1 MRGGTPIPISRWCN
15 MPNPRVVNGIEELK
29 QLTGQEVGVSDWLAV
44 TQEMIDRFADL
55 TGDHQW
61 IHVDAERARCE
72 SQFGNTIAHGF
83 LTVSLM
89 SQLAQQAVNVK
100 GDFKMRINY
109 GFNRLRFVTPVRA
122 GSRIR
127 ARFTAQK
134 VTDNEVTWLVT
145 VEVEGSEKPAVVAE
159 WIGRFY

>member
-1 MRGGTPIPISRWCN
+1 MS
-15 MPNPRVVNGIEELK
+15 PRIINGIEELK
-29 QLTGQEVGVSDWLAV
+29 TLTGQEVGVSDWLPV
-44 TQEMIDRFADL
+44 TQDMIDRFADV

-61 IHVDAERARCE
+61 IHVDPERAKRE
-72 SQFGNTIAHGF
+72 TPFGSTIAHGF
-83 LTVSLM
+83 LTVSLLPQL
-89 SQLAQQAVNVK
+89 SQQTVSVK

-109 GFNRLRFVTPVRA
+109 GFNRLRFVSPVRA

-145 VEVEGSEKPAVVAE
+145 VEVEGQDKPAVVAE
-159 WIGRFY
+159 WLGRFY

>member
-1 MRGGTPIPISRWCN
+1 

-29 QLTGQEVGVSDWLAV
+29 SLTGQEVGVSGWLTV
-44 TQEMIDRFADL
+44 TQDMINRFAEL
-55 TGDHQW
+55 TGDDQW
-61 IHVDAERARCE
+61 IHVDVERAKRE
-72 SQFGNTIAHGF
+72 TPFGSTIAHGF
-83 LTVSLM
+83 LTVSLL
-89 SQLAQQAVNVK
+89 SQLSRQAVEVR

-109 GFNRLRFVTPVRA
+109 GFNRLRFVSPVPA

-145 VEVEGSEKPAVVAE
+145 VEVDGAEKPAIVAE
-159 WIGRFY
+159 WLGRFY

>member
-1 MRGGTPIPISRWCN
+1 MQS
-15 MPNPRVVNGIEELK
+15 PRVINGIEELK
-29 QLTGQEVGVSDWLAV
+29 TLAGQEVGVSDWVAV

-61 IHVDAERARCE
+61 IHVDVERARAE
-72 SQFGNTIAHGF
+72 TPFGTTIAHGF
-83 LTVSLM
+83 LTVSLL
-89 SQLAQQAVNVK
+89 SQLSRHALDVR

-109 GFNRLRFVTPVRA
+109 GFNRLRFVSPVKA

-127 ARFTAQK
+127 GRFTPQK

-145 VEVEGSEKPAVVAE
+145 VEVEGGDKPALVAE
-159 WIGRFY
+159 WLGKFY

>member
-1 MRGGTPIPISRWCN
+1 MS
-15 MPNPRVVNGIEELK
+15 PRIINGIEELK
-29 QLTGQEVGVSDWLAV
+29 TLTGQEIGISDWINV
-44 TQEMIDRFADL
+44 TQEMIDRFADV

-61 IHVDAERARCE
+61 IHVDPERAKRE
-72 SQFGNTIAHGF
+72 TPFGSTIAHGF
-83 LTVSLM
+83 LTVSLLPQL
-89 SQLAQQAVNVK
+89 SQQTLVVQ

-109 GFNRLRFVTPVRA
+109 GFNRLRFVSPVRS

-145 VEVEGSEKPAVVAE
+145 VEVEGQDKPAVVAE
-159 WIGRFY
+159 WLSRFY

>member
-1 MRGGTPIPISRWCN
+1 MK
-15 MPNPRVVNGIEELK
+15 PRVVNGIEEFK
-29 QLTGQEVGVSDWLAV
+29 SLTGQEVGVSDWLTV
-44 TQEMIDRFADL
+44 TQEMIDRFADV

-61 IHVDAERARCE
+61 IHVDPERAKRE
-72 SQFGNTIAHGF
+72 TPFGSTIAHGF
-83 LTVSLM
+83 LTVSLLP
-89 SQLAQQAVNVK
+89 QLSQQAVAVR

-109 GFNRLRFVTPVRA
+109 GFNRLRFVSPVRS

-145 VEVEGSEKPAVVAE
+145 VDVEGQVKPAVVAE
-159 WIGRFY
+159 WLGRFY

>member
-1 MRGGTPIPISRWCN
+1 MS
-15 MPNPRVVNGIEELK
+15 PRIINGIEELK
-29 QLTGQEVGVSDWLAV
+29 TLTGQEVGVSEWLPV
-44 TQEMIDRFADL
+44 TQEMIDRFADV

-61 IHVDAERARCE
+61 IHVDPERARRE
-72 SQFGNTIAHGF
+72 TPFGSTIAHGF
-83 LTVSLM
+83 LTVSLLPQL
-89 SQLAQQAVNVK
+89 SQQTLVVQ

-109 GFNRLRFVTPVRA
+109 GFNRLRFVSPVRS

-145 VEVEGSEKPAVVAE
+145 VDVEGQDKPAVVAE
-159 WIGRFY
+159 WLSRFY